1 MTMPTTS
8 LKLPDDLK
16 AKAAAAARRQGVTPH
31 AFMVE
36 AIRAAA
42 SAAEQRARFV
52 AEAQA
57 ARKAA
62 LKSGEGFAADA
73 VHAYIR
79 TRAAGKP
86 ARPPKA
92 EPWRG

>member
-8 LKLPDDLK
+8 LKLSDDLK

-36 AIRAAA
+36 A

-62 LKSGEGFAADA
+62 LKSGEGYAADA
-73 VHAYIR
+73 VHAYMR
-79 TRAAGKP
+79 ARAAGKP

-92 EPWRG
+92 VPWRG